1 MVMFKI
7 SILLILLGFD
17 NKNEPRNR
25 LMIWLIQNKKLI
37 LKGEADVRKNEIRIF

>member
-1 MVMFKI
+1 MGMFKI

-17 NKNEPRNR
+17 NKNEPISR

-37 LKGEADVRKNEIRIF
+37 LRGDTDVRKNEIRIF